1 MLYLLDTNVISE
13 LKKREPN
20 QGVVAF
26 FDELYYT
33 QSVYF
38 ISTITQGE
46 LLAGVHK
53 LYNRK
58 DITQAKHYETW
69 IYQFLNNNLVN
80 ILDFNQECAE
90 SWAKLMG
97 KNPQNAMD
105 KQIGA
110 TALTYDLTL
119 VTRNVKH
126 FVDTPVKLLNP
137 FYE

>member
-1 MLYLLDTNVISE
+1 MSLVSLKNVSPIKALL
-13 LKKREPN
+13 R
-20 QGVVAF
+20 F
-26 FDELYYT
+26 FDELYHT

-58 DITQAKHYETW
+58 DIAQAKHYEAW
-69 IYQFLNNNLVN
+69 IYRFLDNNLVN

-90 SWAKLMG
+90 SWAELMG
-97 KNPQNAMD
+97 KNPQNAVD